1 MKYKHIVFDID
12 GTLIDTEYAVLHSL
26 QETIKELSGRK
37 IPCSELRFALGI
49 TGTDALKKLEIKDTS
64 YAIELWD
71 KNMRNY
77 TNTIKVFDGIVE
89 LLKNLLSLDYKM
101 GIVTSKTR
109 EEFTHDFCPFGISHY
124 FKTIICADDTQEHK
138 PNAAPI
144 LKYMELSKTDNSKVL
159 YIGDSKYDSKCA
171 ENAGIDFALAVW
183 GSHNKHIKADYF
195 FDEVNLEESDLLFL
209 PGGPGHKSY
218 MENEKLLNALK
229 EHDKKGKRIAAICA
243 APSILGRIGLL
254 KGKKATCFPGFEK
267 YLDGAQV
274 LLAPV
279 RVVTD
284 GNITTSRGM
293 GTSVD
298 LGLEI
303 VKLLISEEK
312 AKELAASTQYAD

>member
-1 MKYKHIVFDID
+1 MKYKHIIFDID

-26 QETIKELSGRK
+26 QETIKGLSGRE

-77 TNTIKVFDGIVE
+77 TNTIKVFDGIIE
-89 LLKNLLSLDYKM
+89 LLKNLLSLDYEM

-144 LKYMELSKTDNSKVL
+144 LKYVELSKTDHSKVL

-171 ENAGIDFALAVW
+171 EDAGIDFALAVW

-195 FDEVNLEESDLLFL
+195 LDLLTCYL
-209 PGGPGHKSY
+209 LSLQRNCIG
-218 MENEKLLNALK
+218 NELSASI
-229 EHDKKGKRIAAICA
+229 HICKF
-243 APSILGRIGLL
+243 G
-254 KGKKATCFPGFEK
+254 CQQ
-267 YLDGAQV
+267 LDGAFIFYVPLQSV
-274 LLAPV
+274 LNGCSLNIRLAPHPL
-279 RVVTD
+279 D
-284 GNITTSRGM
+284 WS
-293 GTSVD
+293 
-298 LGLEI
+298 L
-303 VKLLISEEK
+303 K
-312 AKELAASTQYAD
+312 